1 MVKFGEL
8 KKIYY
13 IDSMAEKIEKTR
25 RLKKADGTVA
35 ITWDGKLHS
44 WDEPALVHPTGKKEY
59 YIHGI
64 QYTFDGWKEARRNR
78 EGLPWFKNPSITNQR
93 SAG

>member
-1 MVKFGEL
+1 
-8 KKIYY
+8 
-13 IDSMAEKIEKTR
+13 MADKTR
-25 RLKKADGTVA
+25 KLKKADGTVA
-35 ITWDGKLHS
+35 IIWDSKLHS
-44 WDEPALVHPTGKKEY
+44 WDEPALVHPNGKKEY

-64 QYTFDGWKEARRNR
+64 QYTHDGWKEARRNR